1 MTILDRRKS
10 VGLKNMVKLQGCM
23 VNALVPEVDERRDK
37 LRYAA
42 GRSKYPVIRR
52 FLNGGTLTGESL

>member
-1 MTILDRRKS
+1 
-10 VGLKNMVKLQGCM
+10 MVKLQGCM

>member
-1 MTILDRRKS
+1 MVIKLDKQLSSIYRLYFDKS

-37 LRYAA
+37 LR
-42 GRSKYPVIRR
+42 
-52 FLNGGTLTGESL
+52 

>member
-1 MTILDRRKS
+1 MVIKKIEISSIYDYMRQIAS

-37 LRYAA
+37 LR
-42 GRSKYPVIRR
+42 
-52 FLNGGTLTGESL
+52 